1 MIGQS
6 GVFTAAGQDGC
17 RGLSHSFGEMTMTAS
32 NPRIPQPVAGLLQHL
47 PRWPGSRL
55 LASALNVV
63 MVPHLPDDV
72 GRRLEGRRLRL
83 QVADARL
90 EFDYTWRSGAFYP
103 LTAGQSAPDLTLRA
117 DAWDFYQ
124 LLQRSEDPDTLFFN
138 RRLVI
143 EGDTELGLM
152 VKNTL
157 DSLDLSVLQPRAV
170 LRQGWAI
177 ARRGPLARR
186 RLNADAP

>member
-1 MIGQS
+1 
-6 GVFTAAGQDGC
+6 
-17 RGLSHSFGEMTMTAS
+17 MTAS
-32 NPRIPQPVAGLLQHL
+32 NPRIPQPLAGILQRL

-72 GRRLEGRRLRL
+72 GQRLEGRRLRL

-103 LTAGQSAPDLTLRA
+103 LSASESEPDLILRA

-143 EGDTELGLM
+143 EGATELGLM

-157 DSLDLSVLQPRAV
+157 DSLDPSVLQPRAV
-170 LRQGWAI
+170 ARQGWALV
-177 ARRGPLARR
+177 RRGPFSRR
-186 RLNADAP
+186 RLRVDTL